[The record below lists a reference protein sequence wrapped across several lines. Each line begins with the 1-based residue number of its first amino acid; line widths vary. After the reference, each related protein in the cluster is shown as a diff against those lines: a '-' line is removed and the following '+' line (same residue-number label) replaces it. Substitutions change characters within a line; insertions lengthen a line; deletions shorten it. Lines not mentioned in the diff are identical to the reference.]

1 MRMKRI
7 AAALT
12 AAVMAVSLAACSNN
26 ADPAVESS
34 QPSQTDTEPQAIHLN
49 LAESWDFQYFYTII
63 TPEVSS
69 SSGYDITYYLTSFYD
84 TLFEYNTDG
93 EVVGVLAEDWS
104 MSEDGKPIPSRL
116 SRG

>member
-49 LAESWDFQYFYTII
+49 LA
-63 TPEVSS
+63 
-69 SSGYDITYYLTSFYD
+69 
-84 TLFEYNTDG
+84 
-93 EVVGVLAEDWS
+93 
-104 MSEDGKPIPSRL
+104 
-116 SRG
+116 

>member
-49 LAESWDFQYFYTII
+49 LAEKLGFPVFLYNHH
-63 TPEVSS
+63 
-69 SSGYDITYYLTSFYD
+69 SGSFLLQWIRHYL
-84 TLFEYNTDG
+84 
-93 EVVGVLAEDWS
+93 
-104 MSEDGKPIPSRL
+104 L
-116 SRG
+116 SDQFLRYSV